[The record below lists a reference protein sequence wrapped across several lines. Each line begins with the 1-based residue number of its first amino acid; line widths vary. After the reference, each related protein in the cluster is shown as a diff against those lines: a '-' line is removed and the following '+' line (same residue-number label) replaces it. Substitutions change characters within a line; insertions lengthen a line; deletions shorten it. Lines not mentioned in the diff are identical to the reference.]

1 AHHHPKSAPV
11 PAPAGATLHNRLVIA
26 FQPHRYSRTAHLMDA
41 FGPALREADEI
52 VLSDIYAAGEEPI
65 AGVTME
71 RLAESIQ
78 KGSGR
83 PVHTARTLDGVLSE
97 LPRHVRTGG

>member
-1 AHHHPKSAPV
+1 
-11 PAPAGATLHNRLVIA
+11 
-26 FQPHRYSRTAHLMDA
+26 MDA

-83 PVHTARTLDGVLSE
+83 PVHTARTLDDVMSE
-97 LPRHVRTGG
+97 LLRIVRPGDAVVTLGAGSIGTLPKRLLKALEGRGAAS